1 VVTLTGHTFA
11 TGDTLTASAFFKGNN
26 VSAKIKVTLIVTYI
40 GDPTPDK
47 ISLVVRRNLVYT
59 QHSLLAYT
67 LTSGAVSQIKL
78 VFNHQS
84 NAGTIWVD
92 DASLL
97 HTVPAII
104 SRDGAVLGLPDAPDG
119 FRK

>member
-1 VVTLTGHTFA
+1 MRNA
-11 TGDTLTASAFFKGNN
+11 T
-26 VSAKIKVTLIVTYI
+26 
-40 GDPTPDK
+40 
-47 ISLVVRRNLVYT
+47 YT
-59 QHSLLAYT
+59 QRIMATYT

-84 NAGTIWVD
+84 NGGTIWVD

-97 HTVPAII
+97 HTVPVII

>member
-1 VVTLTGHTFA
+1 MVLFVYYTG
-11 TGDTLTASAFFKGNN
+11 NP
-26 VSAKIKVTLIVTYI
+26 I
-40 GDPTPDK
+40 PDK
-47 ISLVVRRNLVYT
+47 TSLVVRRNLVYT

-84 NAGTIWVD
+84 NGGTLWID
-92 DASLL
+92 DASLI

-104 SRDGAVLGLPDAPDG
+104 SRDGAVLGLPAAPDG